1 MNLNI
6 LSLSWKPSLASNIE
20 VQGSPMKS
28 LDTTSSSTYSI
39 TPFIYVSEASLT
51 LAHTSAYVAGF
62 FSLTLRSTTDTSAVG
77 TLYAIPV
84 ILPLSDGITS
94 ATAFAA
100 PVVVGMMLLNTLLP
114 VLQSFID
121 LASTTFCFAVAA

>member
-1 MNLNI
+1 
-6 LSLSWKPSLASNIE
+6 
-20 VQGSPMKS
+20 MKS

-62 FSLTLRSTTDTSAVG
+62 LSLTLRSTTDTSAVG